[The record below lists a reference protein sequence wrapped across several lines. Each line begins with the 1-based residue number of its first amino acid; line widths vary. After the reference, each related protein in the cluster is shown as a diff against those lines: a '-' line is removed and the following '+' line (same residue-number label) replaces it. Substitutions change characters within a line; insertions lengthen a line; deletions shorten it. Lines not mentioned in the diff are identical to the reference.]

1 MRTLAAS
8 GLRIRLGIGLGVALS
23 LATCSLSAQLP
34 TGGNRKSV
42 TEITCATASATR
54 QHDGAQG
61 VSHKKCAVECALAG
75 IPVVM
80 VEKGTNKSYVLIPT
94 PQERRSTD
102 TARDVISR
110 MEDEVTITGNV
121 FEKGG
126 TNFLQVESVK

>member
-23 LATCSLSAQLP
+23 LATCSLSLAD
-34 TGGNRKSV
+34 GGSSKSV
-42 TEITCATASATR
+42 TGHLRDSFCYAVM
-54 QHDGAQG
+54 GAQG
-61 VSHKKCAVECALAG
+61 ASHQKCAIGCAKAG
-75 IPVVM
+75 IPVLM
-80 VEKGTNKSYVLIPT
+80 VENGTDKSYVLIP
-94 PQERRSTD
+94 PKNDE
-102 TARDVISR
+102 ALPAGVIDK